1 MVSGV
6 EGARKVYEGA
16 YGTSEGVT
24 GSDGGGGRLIK
35 VGALDIAAVRRG
47 LVVVRKVA
55 GRAAS
60 SSSAVRASESAVV
73 EFQQLARC
81 SVCLVDEQRW
91 REVEYQRW
99 QKGKWRWFGDW
110 CKRNNDLGFLQEL
123 WSRDDVPCCPPAY
136 DVRPC
141 VR

>member
-1 MVSGV
+1 MDG
-6 EGARKVYEGA
+6 GA

-47 LVVVRKVA
+47 LVLVRKVA
-55 GRAAS
+55 GKAAS
-60 SSSAVRASESAVV
+60 SSSAVRASERAVV
-73 EFQQLARC
+73 ELQQLARC

-91 REVEYQRW
+91 RELDVNGGE
-99 QKGKWRWFGDW
+99 KASGCG
-110 CKRNNDLGFLQEL
+110 LGIGVRGIVAWAFFRSCGRETMQ
-123 WSRDDVPCCPPAY
+123 DVPCCPPTY